1 MQQAEQL
8 KINVSNIRSS
18 LLIGTKR
25 TQVLKIRKEKLLED
39 IEQKKLIQ
47 QEEKNLEQTKK
58 PKKISVLKSPVKKVM
73 SVFDNIMKFGTIVLT
88 GILLNALPKMIDTIQ
103 KVFRSISNFF
113 TRVFNFFK
121 PFVEFVTGIEFDDK
135 DSEYKKLMD
144 DAENLK
150 KEMKPLDEM
159 AEKVKKIKGDF
170 DKAAEDA
177 GVSSGGANTG
187 GGDGEETEKKVVEKT
202 EVTNETND
210 ATKNEI
216 TPSDTTSENQSNEVD
231 YRKLLDD
238 ALVRRA
244 EYIQSGNTAKLVNV
258 NKKIEFYE
266 KKLGIK
272 SNSKFTILVK
282 DSQGK
287 FQKIDGSQLK
297 SKNDNTI
304 SMLNNSGTSGSKTIV
319 YQRQVVQTNIAIPV

>member
-88 GILLNALPKMIDTIQ
+88 GILLNALPKMMDTIK
-103 KVFRSISNFF
+103 KVFNSISGFF
-113 TRVFNFFK
+113 GRVFNFFK
-121 PFVEFVTGIEFDDK
+121 PFISFVTGIKFDEK
-135 DSEYKKLMD
+135 DNQNKKLVD

-150 KEMKPLDEM
+150 KQLKPLNDITNQVG
-159 AEKVKKIKGDF
+159 KLTSDF
-170 DKAAEDA
+170 DKAAEK
-177 GVSSGGANTG
+177 SGASTG
-187 GGDGEETEKKVVEKT
+187 GGGSGGSETGAETTTTTVTT
-202 EVTNETND
+202 ETTDEGADT
-210 ATKNEI
+210 TI
-216 TPSDTTSENQSNEVD
+216 TPSDTTSEIQSIKID
-231 YRKLLDD
+231 YREKLDD
-238 ALVRRA
+238 ALIKRA
-244 EYIQSGNTAKLVNV
+244 EYIESGDTSKLDGV

-266 KKLGIK
+266 KKIR
-272 SNSKFTILVK
+272 N
-282 DSQGK
+282 
-287 FQKIDGSQLK
+287 
-297 SKNDNTI
+297 
-304 SMLNNSGTSGSKTIV
+304 
-319 YQRQVVQTNIAIPV
+319 

>member
-73 SVFDNIMKFGTIVLT
+73 SVFDNIMKFGTIILT
-88 GILLNALPKMIDTIQ
+88 GILLNALPKMIGTIK

-135 DSEYKKLMD
+135 DSEYEKLMD

-187 GGDGEETEKKVVEKT
+187 GGDGEETEKKVVETT
-202 EVTNETND
+202 EVTND

-244 EYIQSGNTAKLVNV
+244 EYIQSGNTTKLVNV
-258 NKKIEFYE
+258 NRKIEFYE
-266 KKLGIK
+266 KKLGID
-272 SNSKFTILVK
+272 SSSKFTILVK
-282 DSQGK
+282 DSDGK
-287 FQKIDGSQLK
+287 IQKIDGSQLK
-297 SKNDNTI
+297 SKTDNTI
-304 SMLNNSGTSGSKTIV
+304 SMLNNGGASGSTTIV
-319 YQRQVVQTNIAIPV
+319 YQRQVVQTNVAVPV

>member
-159 AEKVKKIKGDF
+159 AEKVKKIRGDF
-170 DKAAEDA
+170 DKAAEEA
-177 GVSSGGANTG
+177 GVSTGGANTG
-187 GGDGEETEKKVVEKT
+187 GGDGEETEKKVVETT
-202 EVTNETND
+202 EVTND

-244 EYIQSGNTAKLVNV
+244 EYIQSGNTTKLVNV
-258 NKKIEFYE
+258 NRKIEFYE
-266 KKLGIK
+266 KKLGID
-272 SNSKFTILVK
+272 SSSKFTILVK
-282 DSQGK
+282 DSDGK
-287 FQKIDGSQLK
+287 IQKIDGSQLK
-297 SKNDNTI
+297 SKTDNTI
-304 SMLNNSGTSGSKTIV
+304 SMLNNGGASGSTTIV
-319 YQRQVVQTNIAIPV
+319 YQRQVVQTNVAVPV